1 MKNTLKQ
8 KNEHVTKAAGVE
20 VFLIPQ
26 NQSSLASCSVKDHP
40 SKSESIQERSLTKL
54 APWL

>member
-40 SKSESIQERSLTKL
+40 SKPESIQERSLTKL
-54 APWL
+54 AP